1 MRYHYLD
8 NIRWVTVLLVMFF
21 HVFYYFNAY
30 FWLTITTFGQDA
42 YSPADIRSVGNNLY
56 AWFATLHNKDY
67 AHPYGMRIAKVNLL

>member
-42 YSPADIRSVGNNLY
+42 YSPAYIRSVGNNLH
-56 AWFATLHNKDY
+56 AWLAILAMFAALHNKET
-67 AHPYGMRIAKVNLL
+67 A